1 MYENYGMTAESFRAY
16 NRWHWILAAIL
27 LALLLLL
34 PWLFGIGPNS
44 WRTCPAAMTTTAPA
58 PALPV
63 TPGVPP
69 SLQVPPKPQV
79 DAPKA
84 LPEVAKTAADPVKPA
99 VEAPKVEAPKPA
111 SPPAAPAVVPAGD
124 APSAKVYFALN
135 RYVLPADL
143 NQTLARVTTYM
154 RANRTATATVQ
165 GFHDPQGKV
174 PKAYNEWLAR
184 SRAEAVQNALVRA
197 GISAERLTLVKP
209 SETLGSGSN
218 NEARRVEVIVRP

>member
-1 MYENYGMTAESFRAY
+1 
-16 NRWHWILAAIL
+16 
-27 LALLLLL
+27 
-34 PWLFGIGPNS
+34 
-44 WRTCPAAMTTTAPA
+44 
-58 PALPV
+58 
-63 TPGVPP
+63 
-69 SLQVPPKPQV
+69 
-79 DAPKA
+79 
-84 LPEVAKTAADPVKPA
+84 
-99 VEAPKVEAPKPA
+99 
-111 SPPAAPAVVPAGD
+111 
-124 APSAKVYFALN
+124 
-135 RYVLPADL
+135 
-143 NQTLARVTTYM
+143 M